1 MFDSL
6 DEVMDDFNKAYK
18 TPNESFAFEKV
29 ESLMLLKV
37 RVIINEREKFLTFKL
52 EKEEMKPEDMNE
64 FLLKMNQ
71 DLKAQLQEVEDE
83 LSEVKQNI
91 EDLGKEEK
99 EEEDVSKKYQ
109 HLKCWQCGRNEPG
122 DMLIC
127 QC

>member
-18 TPNESFAFEKV
+18 TPNESFVFEKV

-64 FLLKMNQ
+64 VLLKMNQ
-71 DLKAQLQEVEDE
+71 DPKAQLQEVEDE
-83 LSEVKQNI
+83 LSEVK
-91 EDLGKEEK
+91 
-99 EEEDVSKKYQ
+99 
-109 HLKCWQCGRNEPG
+109 
-122 DMLIC
+122 
-127 QC
+127 

>member
-83 LSEVKQNI
+83 LSEVK
-91 EDLGKEEK
+91 
-99 EEEDVSKKYQ
+99 
-109 HLKCWQCGRNEPG
+109 
-122 DMLIC
+122 
-127 QC
+127 